1 MFEMQLMPALLL
13 QLQVNDFAEQ
23 EPNSES
29 DENIV
34 RPDAIKQAVAQAAE
48 GQKPVEVV
56 MSALDKS
63 KGGRRP
69 PADGHGRSIAREQCY
84 TASGDDD
91 DGESA
96 RTVPTPSAEKQE
108 RLRTLGMD
116 WGLVAVWC
124 CPRSCEASCE
134 EVVVVQLPI

>member
-1 MFEMQLMPALLL
+1 MQLMPALLL

-34 RPDAIKQAVAQAAE
+34 GPVAIKQAVARAAE
-48 GQKPVEVV
+48 HQKPLEVV
-56 MSALDKS
+56 LPALDKS
-63 KGGRRP
+63 KGGPSP
-69 PADGHGRSIAREQCY
+69 PVDGHGRSMAREQRY
-84 TASGDDD
+84 SASGDDE

-96 RTVPTPSAEKQE
+96 TTMPTPSTEKQE
-108 RLRTLGMD
+108 RLKTLGMD

-134 EVVVVQLPI
+134 EVVVVQLPV